1 MLIERIHVT
10 IDKNIQKME
19 ERRMERV
26 VNYLK
31 EAGIYYLATIDG
43 DQARVRP
50 FGTAHIFEDKL
61 YIQTGKV
68 KDVSKQ
74 IHANPKVEICACKGG
89 DWLRVAGTLVEDP
102 RIEAKKSMLDAYP
115 SLQAMYSAE
124 DENTEVFY
132 LKDAVATFSSFTQ
145 EPTVVTF

>member
-1 MLIERIHVT
+1 
-10 IDKNIQKME
+10 
-19 ERRMERV
+19 MERV
-26 VNYLK
+26 VDYLK
-31 EAGIYYLATIDG
+31 EAGTYYLATIDG

-50 FGTAHIFEDKL
+50 FGTAHIFEGKL

-89 DWLRVAGTLVEDP
+89 DWLRVSGTLVEDP

-132 LKDAVATFSSFTQ
+132 FKDAVATFSSFTQ